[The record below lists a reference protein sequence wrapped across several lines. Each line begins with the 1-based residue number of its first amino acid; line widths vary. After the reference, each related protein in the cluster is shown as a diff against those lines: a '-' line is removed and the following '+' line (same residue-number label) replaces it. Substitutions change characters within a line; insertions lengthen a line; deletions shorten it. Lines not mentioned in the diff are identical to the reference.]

1 MRWVI
6 VGAGAVGGV
15 VGGYLAAAGHDVV
28 LVARGAHLDA
38 IRAGGLAVRSPDGER
53 TFRLPAAADPAEV
66 DWRPGDV
73 AVLGVKSMDTEDVV
87 RSIAAHAAEDTPV
100 VCLQNGVA
108 NESTALRRFA
118 NVYGICVMLPA
129 SHLEPGLVVAH
140 SAPVPGILDVG
151 RFPDGVDDTAAAVAA
166 GLRDAGF
173 HSVARPDVMR
183 MKYRKLLSNLG
194 NALDALCGR
203 ADGLDEAVRPVL
215 AEGEAVLRAA
225 GIAYATEAED
235 EERRGTT
242 MTLLPVEGAPR
253 GGGSSWQ
260 SLARHTGSVEA
271 DYLNGEIVLL
281 GRLYGVPT
289 PANALARRLVVEAA
303 RTGAEP
309 GSTMTPARFLAELDR
324 VSALQR

>member
-1 MRWVI
+1 
-6 VGAGAVGGV
+6 
-15 VGGYLAAAGHDVV
+15 
-28 LVARGAHLDA
+28 
-38 IRAGGLAVRSPDGER
+38 
-53 TFRLPAAADPAEV
+53 
-66 DWRPGDV
+66 
-73 AVLGVKSMDTEDVV
+73 
-87 RSIAAHAAEDTPV
+87 

-108 NESTALRRFA
+108 NEQAALRRFA
-118 NVYGICVMLPA
+118 NVYGICVMLPG

-166 GLRDAGF
+166 GLREAGF
-173 HSVARPDVMR
+173 DSVARPDVMR
-183 MKYRKLLSNLG
+183 MKYRKLLTNLG

-203 ADGLDEAVRPVL
+203 VDGLEEAERLLL

-225 GIAYATEAED
+225 GIAFATEAQD
-235 EERRGTT
+235 AERRRDI
-242 MTLLPVEGAPR
+242 MTLRPVEGAPR

-281 GRLYGVPT
+281 GRLHGVPT
-289 PANALARRLVVEAA
+289 PGNALARRLVVEAA

-309 GSTMTPARFLAELDR
+309 GNVLTPAAFLDR
-324 VSALQR
+324 LSALTR

>member
-15 VGGYLAAAGHDVV
+15 VAGYLAGAGQDVAV
-28 LVARGAHLDA
+28 VARGAHLEA
-38 IRAGGLAVRSPDGER
+38 IRARGLAVRSPDGER
-53 TFRLPAAADPAEV
+53 TFRLPAAADPGEV

-73 AVLGVKSMDTEDVV
+73 AVLAVKSMDTEEVL
-87 RSIAAHAAEDTPV
+87 RSIAAHASEDTPV

-108 NESTALRRFA
+108 NEPTALRRFA

-151 RFPDGVDDTAAAVAA
+151 RYPDGVDDTAEAVAA
-166 GLRDAGF
+166 GLRAAGF
-173 HSVARPDVMR
+173 HSDARPEVMR
-183 MKYRKLLSNLG
+183 MKHRKLLSNLG

-203 ADGLDEAVRPVL
+203 VDGLEEAERPL
-215 AEGEAVLRAA
+215 QAEGEAALRAA
-225 GIAYATEAED
+225 GIAFATEAED
-235 EERRGTT
+235 AERRGDI
-242 MTLLPVEGAPR
+242 MTLRPVEGAPR

-260 SLARHTGSVEA
+260 SLARHTGSIEA

-281 GRLYGVPT
+281 GRRYGVPT

-303 RTGAEP
+303 RAGAEP
-309 GSTMTPARFLAELDR
+309 GSVTTPAAFLAEL
-324 VSALQR
+324 SALSR

>member
-15 VGGYLAAAGHDVV
+15 VGGYLAGAGHDVV

-38 IRAGGLAVRSPDGER
+38 IRARGLAVRSPDGER
-53 TFRLPAAADPAEV
+53 TFRLPAAADPGDV

-73 AVLGVKSMDTEDVV
+73 AVLATKSMDTEGVV
-87 RSIAAHAAEDTPV
+87 RALAAHAPEDTPV

-108 NESTALRRFA
+108 NEPAALRRFA
-118 NVYGICVMLPA
+118 NVYGICVMLPG

-166 GLRDAGF
+166 GLREAGF
-173 HSVARPDVMR
+173 DSVARPDVMR
-183 MKYRKLLSNLG
+183 MKYRKLLTNLG

-203 ADGLDEAVRPVL
+203 VDGLEEAERLLL

-225 GIAYATEAED
+225 GIAFATEAQD
-235 EERRGTT
+235 AERRRDT
-242 MTLLPVEGAPR
+242 MTLRPVEGAPR

-281 GRLYGVPT
+281 GRLHGVPT
-289 PANALARRLVVEAA
+289 PGNALARRLVVEAA

-309 GSTMTPARFLAELDR
+309 GSVLTPAAFLDR
-324 VSALQR
+324 LSALTH